1 MFRFKQC
8 GMASC
13 CTEKTMAV
21 FNNFVRGE
29 KLHKVLDV
37 IEITP
42 QLFVIRFMRD
52 GLDFIPGQHISVS
65 IPGTG
70 IQREYSIYSSVN
82 DDYLEILFRVV
93 PSGVLTPRLSD
104 LRKGESIIVD
114 GPHGYF
120 KLPEEPL
127 KHKYLFIATGSGI
140 APFHSFIKSYPDL
153 DYKLLHG
160 IRFPFEKCNPE
171 DYNQD
176 RLVYCFS
183 RGIDDNYSG
192 RVTDYLSEN
201 EVDPDTLVYFC
212 GSSQM
217 IMDAWQI
224 LIAKGIKPEQMK
236 QEIYF

>member
-1 MFRFKQC
+1 
-8 GMASC
+8 MAI
-13 CTEKTMAV
+13 
-21 FNNFVRGE
+21 FDRFVRGE
-29 KLHKVLDV
+29 KLHKVIEV
-37 IEITP
+37 IKITP
-42 QLFVIRFMRD
+42 QLFIIRFMRD
-52 GLDFIPGQHISVS
+52 DLDFISGQHLSVS

-120 KLPEEPL
+120 KLPDEPL
-127 KHKYLFIATGSGI
+127 KHKYLFVATGSGI
-140 APFHSFIKSYPDL
+140 APFHSFVKSYPDI

-160 IRFPFEKCNPE
+160 IRFPFEKCSPE
-171 DYNQD
+171 DYSSD
-176 RLVYCFS
+176 RLIYCFS
-183 RGIDDNYSG
+183 RGVDNSYSG
-192 RVTDYLSEN
+192 RVTDYLTDLVIEQ
-201 EVDPDTLVYFC
+201 DTLVYFC

-217 IMDAWQI
+217 ILDAWQI
-224 LIAKGIKPEQMK
+224 LISKGIKPEQMK